1 MRLATFALALALV
14 GCAQK
19 GGSPPNPDKP
29 ELALLTS
36 LPIVFSESFGL
47 DAPPNPLLKALEDEY
62 AVRPVD
68 GPEQLKPLGLLLAI
82 QPQALTAERLVALD
96 RWVREGGRLVLLAD
110 PQLDWE
116 SSRPLGDRFRPPYA
130 FPDTGL
136 LTHWGLALERQ
147 SEGAPASREVE
158 KAGADLAGLAES
170 PGRFVQLN
178 PGCQLRQESFLA
190 YCPIGRGFAVIV
202 ADADIAMSDNGK
214 IITNIKDLVTA
225 ARRR

>member
-19 GGSPPNPDKP
+19 GGSPPNSDKP

-47 DAPPNPLLKALEDEY
+47 DAPPNPLLKALEDDY

-68 GPEQLKPLGLLLAI
+68 GPEQLTPLGLLLAI

-147 SEGAPASREVE
+147 SGAHRR
-158 KAGADLAGLAES
+158 AGKWRKLAPTWQGL
-170 PGRFVQLN
+170 
-178 PGCQLRQESFLA
+178 LRRQGDSF
-190 YCPIGRGFAVIV
+190 
-202 ADADIAMSDNGK
+202 N
-214 IITNIKDLVTA
+214 
-225 ARRR
+225 